1 MQTKFIE
8 VQIKVNVYNH
18 KLIVDD
24 KETFTGYCESKL
36 WIFNIADYSQVGAIE
51 KAKQYLKNYY
61 KQDNKF
67 IDIVSYT
74 AYEEPII
81 TAFFRDL
88 DEEQ

>member
-1 MQTKFIE
+1 MQTKLIE

-18 KLIVDD
+18 RLRINN
-24 KETFTGYCESKL
+24 KEKFSGYYDSKL
-36 WIFNIADYSQVGAIE
+36 WILNITDYSHVGAIA
-51 KAKQYLKNYY
+51 KAKQYLKDYY

-67 IDIVSYT
+67 IEIISYT

-81 TAFFRDL
+81 TAFYKYL